1 MRILFLV
8 LVMLMGLLQYKAWR
22 SDVGRE
28 SAARLRAQLAE
39 ETARADAQAERNRR
53 LTAEVLAFKRGA
65 ADGYAAVEA
74 RARTDLGM
82 VGQGEQLFLFPDGPL
97 AAARG
102 PEAPRPAPPLAGAN
116 AGDAP

>member
-1 MRILFLV
+1 MRILFLTLLV
-8 LVMLMGLLQYKAWR
+8 LVGMLQYKAWR

-39 ETARADAQAERNRR
+39 EAARADAQADRNRR

-82 VGQGEQLFLFPDGPL
+82 VGQGEQLFLFPEGPMQL
-97 AAARG
+97 SRL
-102 PEAPRPAPPLAGAN
+102 RPAPALPAPVTAS
-116 AGDAP
+116 GDAP

>member
-1 MRILFLV
+1 MRILFLTLLV
-8 LVMLMGLLQYKAWR
+8 LVGLLQYKAWR

-39 ETARADAQAERNRR
+39 ETTRADAQADRNRR

-65 ADGYAAVEA
+65 TDGYAAVEA

-82 VGQGEQLFLFPDGPL
+82 VGQGEQLFLFPDGPMQPS
-97 AAARG
+97 RS
-102 PEAPRPAPPLAGAN
+102 PSVPAPLAPVA
-116 AGDAP
+116 ASSDAP